1 MSVIIC
7 ILKSLIECWVD
18 KLWEENYYIRRRIID
33 ADAKSE
39 AEIAEINECALSLAA
54 YVHERVQAWVRVRK
68 TLNVAVLVSNYEL
81 FKFVDLLMRVK
92 PCSTGNL
99 SESEIID
106 SGGLPV

>member
-1 MSVIIC
+1 M
-7 ILKSLIECWVD
+7 
-18 KLWEENYYIRRRIID
+18 
-33 ADAKSE
+33 
-39 AEIAEINECALSLAA
+39 
-54 YVHERVQAWVRVRK
+54 RK